1 MPLLEIQKGRR
12 VRLGGRASVAV
23 YSDRVDLDDN
33 FEVIVSNESSI
44 SAMGRLVQAPSSP
57 QKGRTTWLMGDSW
70 VLNDDTDIFLDPSE
84 EWHDEEL
91 NGEIYDSHIF
101 QQAERGVPLKG
112 KRRRRSKV
120 SVSVC

>member
-1 MPLLEIQKGRR
+1 
-12 VRLGGRASVAV
+12 
-23 YSDRVDLDDN
+23 
-33 FEVIVSNESSI
+33 
-44 SAMGRLVQAPSSP
+44 
-57 QKGRTTWLMGDSW
+57 MGDSW
-70 VLNDDTDIFLDPSE
+70 VLNNDTDIFLDPSE

-91 NGEIYDSHIF
+91 NGKIYDSRIF